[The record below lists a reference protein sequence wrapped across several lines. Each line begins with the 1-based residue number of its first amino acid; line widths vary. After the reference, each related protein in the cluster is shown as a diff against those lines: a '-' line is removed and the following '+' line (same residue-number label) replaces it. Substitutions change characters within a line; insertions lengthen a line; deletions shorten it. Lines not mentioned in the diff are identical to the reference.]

1 MPATRQALKHIYS
14 LSLAHVQIVLILRLP
29 PRATIFSCSETW
41 PLRVS
46 ASVSSFSLLF
56 VFRPEQPSQNE
67 NENEAGFQGCSQP
80 CKDTLHLGM
89 GSEFFHLTH

>member
-1 MPATRQALKHIYS
+1 MPATRQAWKHIYS
-14 LSLAHVQIVLILRLP
+14 LSLAHVQIVPILRLP
-29 PRATIFSCSETW
+29 PHATIFSCSETR

-67 NENEAGFQGCSQP
+67 NENENEAGFQGCSQP
-80 CKDTLHLGM
+80 CKDPAPRNGL
-89 GSEFFHLTH
+89 

>member
-1 MPATRQALKHIYS
+1 MLRDMAPARLC
-14 LSLAHVQIVLILRLP
+14 LSLLFL
-29 PRATIFSCSETW
+29 
-41 PLRVS
+41 
-46 ASVSSFSLLF
+46 SLLF